1 MHNNILELMI
11 NNSNKTRIKM
21 ARLVVLGGGV
31 SGHTA
36 ASFASKWL
44 GKKHEVVVVTPNSKW
59 NWIPSNIWVGVG
71 QMEVKDVTFD
81 LAPVYK
87 KAGITYKQAKAI
99 AIHPEGKD
107 SSSKPFV
114 VVESTHSDSL
124 GKKEEISYDYI
135 INATGPKL
143 NFGATPGLGEGSQ
156 LGEHTVSVCTAEHA
170 KHASQE
176 LTKIIDKMKAG
187 KKQKI
192 LIGTGHGM
200 CTCQG
205 AAFEYIFNVEHEV
218 KKAGVRDMADIK
230 WISNESFLGDFGVG
244 GLHMKTMGYAVSS
257 RIFAESLFTERN
269 VGWIIGAHV
278 NKVEKGKVSYELLD
292 GSMGEENFDFS
303 MLIPPFAGVGLKAYA
318 KDNSDITDKI
328 FAPNGFL
335 KVDANYGA
343 GAYENWKASDWPK
356 TYQNPTYK
364 NMFACGIA
372 FAPPHPISKPMSSPN
387 GTPINPTPPR
397 TGMPSGIMGKTVA
410 RSICDKILKGEKSVL
425 KEASMATMGAA
436 CVASAGKGIFSGTAA
451 AMTIYP
457 VVPDF
462 EKYGGTGRDTDYTFG
477 EIGLA
482 GHWIKHL
489 LHYMFIWKAKLKAG
503 WTLIPE

>member
-1 MHNNILELMI
+1 
-11 NNSNKTRIKM
+11 M
-21 ARLVVLGGGV
+21 ARLIVLGGGV

-36 ASFASKWL
+36 ATFAAKWL
-44 GKKHEVVVVTPNSKW
+44 GKNHEVVVVTPNSKW

-71 QMEVKDVTFD
+71 QMTPEDVTFD

-87 KAGITYKQAKAI
+87 KAGITYKQAKAVS
-99 AIHPEGKD
+99 IHPNGKEGSDKE
-107 SSSKPFV
+107 FV
-114 VVESTHSDSL
+114 TIESTDPQNA
-124 GKKEEISYDYI
+124 GEIEELEYDYL

-143 NFGATPGLGEGSQ
+143 NFGATPGLGEGSN
-156 LGEHTVSVCTAEHA
+156 LGEHTVSVCTADHA
-170 KHASQE
+170 HHASHE
-176 LTKIIDKMKAG
+176 LEKCIKKMKEG
-187 KKQKI
+187 QRQKF

-205 AAFEYIFNVEHEV
+205 AAFEYIFNIEHELS
-218 KKAGVRDMADIK
+218 KAGVRDLADIK

-257 RIFAESLFTERN
+257 KIFAESLFTERG
-269 VGWIIGAHV
+269 VDWIIGAHV
-278 NKVEKGKVSYELLD
+278 NKVESGKAHYELLD
-292 GSMGEENFDFS
+292 GSMGEEEFDFS
-303 MLIPPFAGVGLKAYA
+303 MLIPPFAGVGIKAIA
-318 KDNSDITDKI
+318 KDGSDITDTI

-335 KVDANYGA
+335 KVDANYSA

-356 TYQNPTYK
+356 TYQNPSYE
-364 NMFACGIA
+364 NIFACGIA

-397 TGMPSGIMGKTVA
+397 TGMPSGIMGKAVA
-410 RSICDKILKGEKSVL
+410 RSICDRILKGKDAPL
-425 KEASMATMGAA
+425 QEASMADMGAA
-436 CVASAGKGIFSGTAA
+436 CVASAGKGIFDGTAA

-462 EKYGGTGRDTDYTFG
+462 DKYPGTGRDTDYTFG

-482 GHWIKHL
+482 GHWIKHI
-489 LHYMFIWKAKLKAG
+489 LHYLFLWKAKLKTG
-503 WTLIPE
+503 WTMIPE